1 MNAGGNRAIVNLLRP
16 QNPDIKESMPRP
28 RTPTAVLALRGAFK
42 RNPNRLAERKYEPI
56 VSTPL
61 PEPPKRLPRP
71 VRDMW
76 LDMKSHGHWLTSA
89 DRFLVEIAA
98 AFMARYQSDELK
110 SAEVSLLIGLL
121 GKIGFSPK
129 ERGSMN
135 LPTRST

>member
-1 MNAGGNRAIVNLLRP
+1 VPDAVTKQNRFIHKTH
-16 QNPDIKESMPRP
+16 DIKESMPRP

-56 VSTPL
+56 VTTPL
-61 PEPPKRLPRP
+61 PEPPNRLRRP
-71 VRDMW
+71 VKGMW
-76 LDMKSHGHWLTSA
+76 RQMQSHGHWLTSA
-89 DRFLVEIAA
+89 DKYLVEIAA
-98 AFMARYQSDELK
+98 ALMARYRSDELK
-110 SAEVSLLIGLL
+110 SADASLLIGLL